1 MAQNDYVIGIGM
13 GLDPS
18 GLKAGLET
26 AKQDIS
32 LAKSE
37 FEAAA
42 GWDKAW
48 NNSIDGVQAKIKQ
61 LADEVEAKKTIVD
74 LWQQELDR
82 VTEIYGEDSAEAKQ
96 TQTKLN
102 NAQAALNK
110 AENYAKSLQD
120 RLKELQDQEE
130 DTGEATDDLTEDI
143 DDLGEEADDTQKG
156 GLKKLKDSLGEIK
169 DKVADKVKQGLAN
182 IKDKF
187 TDLASKGIG
196 KAVDMLKDFIR
207 GVVNV
212 GKDFTS
218 TMSMVRANSG
228 ASAAEMEELEKV
240 AKEMGASTTFS
251 AVESAEALNYMAL
264 AGWDAKQ
271 SAEALGGILDLAA
284 AAQMDLGDASDMVT
298 DYLGAFGLKAKDAG
312 HFADVLA
319 YAQSHANTTA
329 AGLGEAYEN
338 VAATMGTAGQS
349 VETTTALL
357 MAMANQGTKGSRA
370 GTALNAVMRDLTKK
384 QKDGQVMI
392 GNTAVSIQDEAGNY
406 RDLITILYDVK
417 KATQGMGTAEAQSA
431 LMTTFTSDSV
441 KAVNEVFT
449 EGVVAVGQYR
459 NELKKSD
466 GAAKTISDIMND
478 NLSGDMKMLDSAV
491 QDIQIGIFELI
502 EGPLRT
508 IVRLVTDA
516 IRGIKW
522 LAETIYNGLVLL
534 YDHSIGPIID
544 TLGATWDLLTG
555 NFDGADEFFGGV
567 ADGIKGAFSD
577 IGEYFAGVWDSIK
590 KAFTGAITWAFNLGS
605 DMVKNLKKAWDG
617 VKKWFGDRWTDIKNA
632 FGTAKADFEGFSSK
646 MREGLQY
653 GWGEIKSWFGDRWTD
668 IKGAFGGAKDALSS
682 VASAMRDGLQNGWT
696 NFSETFSGIWTSIKG
711 AFGGAKDALSKVA
724 SAMRDGLQ
732 DGWTNFSSAFSTIW
746 NGIKGAFASPLDT
759 FKGVASA
766 MRDGLQDGWENIST
780 TFGNVWKAITGAFP
794 ADVAKW
800 FGDKFGGAIDAITKP
815 FKDIGKWFSDNVIG
829 PIKKAFGP
837 LLRFFG
843 IGGDDEDESDPN
855 AELKANLESAKK
867 TLKNYEDQRDYYDRT
882 YRNTGAGWAYSS
894 WQEYSGYVSS
904 QKAKV
909 ASLEAELEAAVAK
922 EAAKGLGGIGNA
934 IIKPF
939 QDAYNTITG
948 IFGNIGTWFSENVV
962 NPIGGAIG
970 GVVGAGGDI
979 IGGLAQGIA
988 NAAGSVMDAVGD
1000 VCGDIWNGFTGFFK
1014 TGSPSKLMRDEMGMM
1029 IGAGLAE
1036 GIRDSI
1042 GTVES
1047 ASEALSEAV
1056 SINGSATAGGS
1067 AGGGTVVFNQT
1078 INSPDPL
1085 SAGQIYRDT
1094 RSLLGRRGWAA

>member
-1 MAQNDYVIGIGM
+1 MAQNDYIIGIGM

-18 GLKAGLET
+18 GLKSGLEQ
-26 AKQDIS
+26 AKTDIA
-32 LAKSE
+32 LAASE
-37 FEAAA
+37 FEAQA
-42 GWDKAW
+42 GWSKAW
-48 NNSIDGVQAKIKQ
+48 KDSIDGVTAKIDQMGKE
-61 LADEVEAKKTIVD
+61 LEAKKQMVE
-74 LWQQELDR
+74 LWQNELDR
-82 VTEIYGEDSAEAKQ
+82 VTDIYGEDSAEAKKTE
-96 TQTKLN
+96 TQLN
-102 NAQAALNK
+102 KAQAAYNK
-110 AENYAKSLQD
+110 AEGYVNDLKA
-120 RLKELQDQEE
+120 RLKELEEQEE
-130 DTGEATDDLTEDI
+130 NTGDATDDLAEDI
-143 DDLGEEADDTQKG
+143 EDMGDEADDTQKG
-156 GLKKLKDSLGEIK
+156 GLKKLKDSLVDIK
-169 DKVADKVKQGLAN
+169 DSVADKVKNGLAN
-182 IKDKF
+182 IKEKF
-187 TDLASKGIG
+187 ADLASKGIG

-384 QKDGQVMI
+384 MKDGQVMI
-392 GNTAVSIQDEAGNY
+392 GDTAVAVSDEEGNF
-406 RDLITILYDVK
+406 RDLITILYDAK
-417 KATQGMGTAEAQSA
+417 KAVQGMGTAEAQSA

-441 KAVNEVFT
+441 KAVNEIFT

-466 GAAKTISDIMND
+466 GAAKSISDIMND

-508 IVRLVTDA
+508 IVQLVTAA

-522 LAETIYNGLVLL
+522 LAETVYNALVIL

-544 TLGATWDLLTG
+544 SLGATWDLLTG
-555 NFDGADEFFGGV
+555 NFEGSDEFFGGV
-567 ADGIKGAFSD
+567 ADGIKGAF
-577 IGEYFAGVWDSIK
+577 E
-590 KAFTGAITWAFNLGS
+590 GADQFF
-605 DMVKNLKKAWDG
+605 DG
-617 VKKWFGDRWTDIKNA
+617 VWTDITGAFSNA
-632 FGTAKADFEGFSSK
+632 KTDLERVASNMRDGLESGWNDLTQWAGGIWNDITGAFSNAKSDFEGFASK
-646 MREGLQY
+646 MREGLKY
-653 GWGEIKSWFGDRWTD
+653 GWGEISSWFGDRWTD
-668 IKGAFGGAKDALSS
+668 IKGAFGGAKDALTT
-682 VASAMRDGLQNGWT
+682 VASNMRAGLESGWTNLTTWAGGLWNTIKGAFSNPLETFKGIAGSIRDGLQSGWDALAGENGFFT
-696 NFSETFSGIWTSIKG
+696 GIWNKIKG
-711 AFGGAKDALSKVA
+711 AFPNVGDWFSK
-724 SAMRDGLQ
+724 
-732 DGWTNFSSAFSTIW
+732 T
-746 NGIKGAFASPLDT
+746 
-759 FKGVASA
+759 
-766 MRDGLQDGWENIST
+766 
-780 TFGNVWKAITGAFP
+780 
-794 ADVAKW
+794 
-800 FGDKFGGAIDAITKP
+800 FGGAIDAITKP
-815 FKDIGKWFSDNVIG
+815 FQGIADWFSKNVVG
-829 PIKKAFGP
+829 PIKRAFGP

-843 IGGDDEDESDPN
+843 LGGDDDDTDPY
-855 AELKANLESAKK
+855 AEQKAEVDRLKSAYESANSESNTAYGAWQDMVRNYGYGSSTERSAYNNYIDKNNARSQAYNAWK
-867 TLKNYEDQRDYYDRT
+867 AAEAGLKELEEK
-882 YRNTGAGWAYSS
+882 AKS
-894 WQEYSGYVSS
+894 EVSS
-904 QKAKV
+904 
-909 ASLEAELEAAVAK
+909 
-922 EAAKGLGGIGNA
+922 GLGGITNA
-934 IIKPF
+934 ITKPF
-939 QDAYNTITG
+939 QDAFDTITKT
-948 IFGNIGTWFSENVV
+948 FGGIGTWFSDNVTG
-962 NPIGGAIG
+962 PISNAIG
-970 GVVGAGGDI
+970 GMIGAGGDI
-979 IGGLAQGIA
+979 IGGLAQGITD
-988 NAAGSVMDAVGD
+988 AAGGVMDAIGD
-1000 VCGDIWNGFTGFFK
+1000 VCNGVVDWTMGIFRI
-1014 TGSPSKLMRDEMGMM
+1014 GSPSKLMRDEVGLM

-1042 GTVES
+1042 GTVEA
-1047 ASEALSEAV
+1047 ASDELSEAV
-1056 SINGSATAGGS
+1056 SISGSATAGGS

>member
-26 AKQDIS
+26 AKQDIA

-61 LADEVEAKKTIVD
+61 LADEVEAKKTMVD

-110 AENYAKSLQD
+110 AEGYAKSLQD
-120 RLKELQDQEE
+120 RLEELQAQEE

-196 KAVDMLKDFIR
+196 KAVDALKDFIR

-218 TMSMVRANSG
+218 TMSSVKAHSR
-228 ASAAEMEELEKV
+228 ASAEEMEKLEAV
-240 AKEMGASTTFS
+240 AKEMGANTTFS
-251 AVESAEALNYMAL
+251 ATEAAEALDSMAL
-264 AGWDAKQ
+264 AGWKADQ
-271 SAEALGGILDLAA
+271 SAAALGGVLDLAA
-284 AAQMDLGDASDMVT
+284 AAQMDLGDAAQIVT
-298 DYLGAFGLKAKDAG
+298 KNLSAFKLEAKDAG

-319 YAQSHANTTA
+319 YAESNSNTTA
-329 AGLGEAYEN
+329 AALGEAFEN
-338 VAATMGTAGQS
+338 VAATMGQSGQS
-349 VETTTALL
+349 VETTTAIL
-357 MAMANQGTKGSRA
+357 MAMANAGTEGSKA
-370 GTALNAVMRDLTKK
+370 GTALNAVMTDLTKK
-384 QKDGQVMI
+384 QKEGWIQI
-392 GNTAVSIQDEAGNY
+392 GDTAVSIKDEAGNY
-406 RDLITILYDVK
+406 RDLITILYDAK
-417 KATQGMGTAEAQSA
+417 KATQGLGDVEAQSA
-431 LMTTFTSDSV
+431 LMNTFTTTSL
-441 KAVNEVFT
+441 KAVNEVFGQ
-449 EGVVAVGQYR
+449 GVVAVGQYR

-508 IVRLVTDA
+508 IVQLVTAA

-522 LAETIYNGLVLL
+522 LAETIYNALVIL
-534 YDHSIGPIID
+534 YDNSIGPIID

-555 NFDGADEFFGGV
+555 NFEGSDEFFGGV
-567 ADGIKGAFSD
+567 ADGIKDAFEGADQFFDGVWTDITGAFSNAKTDLEKVAGNMRDGLESGWNDLTQWAGDRWSD
-577 IGEYFAGVWDSIK
+577 ITGAFSNAKSDFEGFAGKMREGLQYGWDEI
-590 KAFTGAITWAFNLGS
+590 GS
-605 DMVKNLKKAWDG
+605 
-617 VKKWFGDRWTDIKNA
+617 WFGDRWTDIKGA
-632 FGTAKADFEGFSSK
+632 FGGAKDALGKVASA
-646 MREGLQY
+646 MRDGLQD
-653 GWGEIKSWFGDRWTD
+653 GWNNFASVFGTIWTG

-682 VASAMRDGLQNGWT
+682 VASAMRDGLQDGWN
-696 NFSETFSGIWTSIKG
+696 NFSGAFGTIWTGIKG
-711 AFGGAKDALSKVA
+711 AFSNPLDTFKDIAA
-724 SAMRDGLQ
+724 SMRSGLQ
-732 DGWTNFSSAFSTIW
+732 DGWDSIKKPFENIW
-746 NGIKGAFASPLDT
+746 NAIKSP
-759 FKGVASA
+759 FEG
-766 MRDGLQDGWENIST
+766 
-780 TFGNVWKAITGAFP
+780 
-794 ADVAKW
+794 
-800 FGDKFGGAIDAITKP
+800 
-815 FKDIGKWFSDNVIG
+815 IGKWFTDNVIN

-837 LLRFFG
+837 LLKFFG
-843 IGGDDEDESDPN
+843 LGGDDEDESDPN
-855 AELKANLESAKK
+855 ADLKKRIENAKK
-867 TLKNYEDQRDYYDRT
+867 ILRSYENSRDAYKERYYATYDMGD
-882 YRNTGAGWAYSS
+882 YRN
-894 WQEYSGYVSS
+894 WQDYEGYVRT
-904 QKAKV
+904 QAATV

-922 EAAKGLGGIGNA
+922 EASKGLGGIGNA

-939 QDAYNTITG
+939 QDAYDTITG
-948 IFGNIGTWFSENVV
+948 IFGGIGNWFSENVTS
-962 NPIGGAIG
+962 PISNALGGAIG
-970 GVVGAGGDI
+970 VGGDLV
-979 IGGLAQGIA
+979 GGIVNGIVETGGA
-988 NAAGSVMDAVGD
+988 VASALGDAASGAVSWVQDLLG
-1000 VCGDIWNGFTGFFK
+1000 IH
-1014 TGSPSKLMRDEMGMM
+1014 SPSTVMRDEVGKM
-1029 IGAGLAE
+1029 IGAGMAE

-1042 GTVES
+1042 GTVER
-1047 ASEALSEAV
+1047 ASEELSEAV
-1056 SINGSATAGGS
+1056 SISGSAAAGGS

>member
-26 AKQDIS
+26 AKQDIA

-61 LADEVEAKKTIVD
+61 LADEVEAKKQMVD
-74 LWQQELDR
+74 LWQNELDR
-82 VTEIYGEDSAEAKQ
+82 VTDIYGEDSSEAKQ
-96 TQTKLN
+96 TQIKLN

-110 AENYAKSLQD
+110 AEGYAKSLQD
-120 RLKELQDQEE
+120 RLEELQSQEE
-130 DTGEATDDLTEDI
+130 DTGEATDDLTDDI

-156 GLKKLKDSLGEIK
+156 GLKKLKDSLIDIK
-169 DKVADKVKQGLAN
+169 GSVADKVKQGLAN

-196 KAVDMLKDFIR
+196 KAVDALKDFIR

-392 GNTAVSIQDEAGNY
+392 GDTAVSIQDEAGNY

-417 KATQGMGTAEAQSA
+417 KATQGMGNAEAQSA

-441 KAVNEVFT
+441 KAVNEIFT

-555 NFDGADEFFGGV
+555 NFEGSDEFFGGV
-567 ADGIKGAFSD
+567 ADGIKGAFED
-577 IGEYFAGVWDSIK
+577 ADKF
-590 KAFTGAITWAFNLGS
+590 F
-605 DMVKNLKKAWDG
+605 DG
-617 VKKWFGDRWTDIKNA
+617 VWTDITGA
-632 FGTAKADFEGFSSK
+632 FSNAKADLEGVASNMRDGLESGWNGLTQWAGGIWNDIKGAFSNAKTDFEGFASK

-653 GWGEIKSWFGDRWTD
+653 GWGEIAGWFGDRWTD
-668 IKGAFGGAKDALSS
+668 IKGAFGGAKDALSD
-682 VASAMRDGLQNGWT
+682 VAGKMRSGLETGWENLT
-696 NFSETFSGIWTSIKG
+696 TWAGGKWNLIKG
-711 AFGGAKDALSKVA
+711 AFSNPLETFQGIASSMRSGLESGWNKISETFGG
-724 SAMRDGLQ
+724 
-732 DGWTNFSSAFSTIW
+732 IW
-746 NGIKGAFASPLDT
+746 NAIKSPFD
-759 FKGVASA
+759 GV
-766 MRDGLQDGWENIST
+766 
-780 TFGNVWKAITGAFP
+780 
-794 ADVAKW
+794 
-800 FGDKFGGAIDAITKP
+800 
-815 FKDIGKWFSDNVIG
+815 GKWFSDNVVG
-829 PIKKAFGP
+829 PIKRAFGP
-837 LLRFFG
+837 LLKFFG
-843 IGGDDEDESDPN
+843 LGGDDDTDPY
-855 AELKANLESAKK
+855 AE
-867 TLKNYEDQRDYYDRT
+867 
-882 YRNTGAGWAYSS
+882 
-894 WQEYSGYVSS
+894 

-909 ASLEAELEAAVAK
+909 AELEKAYKDANSAYNDSVGAWQDANRNWGYGSGREREAFADYQTKLSAK
-922 EAAKGLGGIGNA
+922 NQAYSAWQSALSALKETEEKAKSEVSSGLGGIGNA

-939 QDAYNTITG
+939 QDAYDTITG
-948 IFGNIGTWFSENVV
+948 IFGGIGSWFSENVTS
-962 NPIGGAIG
+962 PISNALGGAIG
-970 GVVGAGGDI
+970 VGGDLV
-979 IGGLAQGIA
+979 GGIVNGIVETGGA
-988 NAAGSVMDAVGD
+988 VASALGDAASGAVSWVQDLLG
-1000 VCGDIWNGFTGFFK
+1000 IH
-1014 TGSPSKLMRDEMGMM
+1014 SPSTVMRDEVGKM

-1042 GTVES
+1042 GTVER
-1047 ASEALSEAV
+1047 ASEELSEAV
-1056 SINGSATAGGS
+1056 SISGSAAAGGS
-1067 AGGGTVVFNQT
+1067 AAGGTVVFNQT

-1094 RSLLGRRGWAA
+1094 RSLLGRRGWSA

>member
-26 AKQDIS
+26 AKQDIA

-61 LADEVEAKKTIVD
+61 LADEVEAKKQMVD
-74 LWQQELDR
+74 LWQNELDR
-82 VTEIYGEDSAEAKQ
+82 VTEIYGDDSAEAKQ
-96 TQTKLN
+96 TQIKLN

-110 AENYAKSLQD
+110 AESYAKSLQD
-120 RLKELQDQEE
+120 RLEELQSQEE
-130 DTGEATDDLTEDI
+130 DTGDATDDLTDDI
-143 DDLGEEADDTQKG
+143 DDLGDEADDTQKG
-156 GLKKLKDSLGEIK
+156 GLKKLKDSLVDIK
-169 DKVADKVKQGLAN
+169 GSVADKVKQGLAN
-182 IKDKF
+182 IKEKF
-187 TDLASKGIG
+187 ADLASKGIG

-240 AKEMGASTTFS
+240 AKDMGASTTFS
-251 AVESAEALNYMAL
+251 AVEAADALNYMAL

-271 SAEALGGILDLAA
+271 SADALGGILDLAA

-392 GNTAVSIQDEAGNY
+392 GETAVSIQDEAGNY

-508 IVRLVTDA
+508 IVQLVTAA
-516 IRGIKW
+516 IKGIKW

-555 NFDGADEFFGGV
+555 NFEGADEFFGGV
-567 ADGIKGAFSD
+567 ADGIKGAFEGADQFFDEVGQKAMAALES
-577 IGEYFAGVWDSIK
+577 GWETVSGFFGNVWDGIK
-590 KAFTGAITWAFNLGS
+590 GAFSGAKDWFAEQATKQVEA
-605 DMVKNLKKAWDG
+605 VKSAWSAVKGFFGNVWDG
-617 VKKWFGDRWTDIKNA
+617 IK
-632 FGTAKADFEGFSSK
+632 D
-646 MREGLQY
+646 
-653 GWGEIKSWFGDRWTD
+653 
-668 IKGAFGGAKDALSS
+668 AFGGAKDWFAQQANSQINALKGAWNTVS
-682 VASAMRDGLQNGWT
+682 GFFG
-696 NFSETFSGIWTSIKG
+696 GIWDGIKSAFSDPVGWFRSQAENQVNAIKGAWNTVSGFFGGIWDSIKG
-711 AFGGAKDALSKVA
+711 AFPNVGS
-724 SAMRDGLQ
+724 
-732 DGWTNFSSAFSTIW
+732 WFSNAFS
-746 NGIKGAFASPLDT
+746 GAF
-759 FKGVASA
+759 
-766 MRDGLQDGWENIST
+766 
-780 TFGNVWKAITGAFP
+780 
-794 ADVAKW
+794 
-800 FGDKFGGAIDAITKP
+800 DAITKP
-815 FKDIGKWFSDNVIG
+815 FAG
-829 PIKKAFGP
+829 IKS
-837 LLRFFG
+837 FFEG
-843 IGGDDEDESDPN
+843 IWNGIKSIFQPVLN
-855 AELKANLESAKK
+855 FF
-867 TLKNYEDQRDYYDRT
+867 
-882 YRNTGAGWAYSS
+882 
-894 WQEYSGYVSS
+894 
-904 QKAKV
+904 
-909 ASLEAELEAAVAK
+909 
-922 EAAKGLGGIGNA
+922 GLGGSASAQTATVAYHPHMDEEAATSAVSNINNIPQA
-934 IIKPF
+934 ITKAFSSVTSIITKPF
-939 QDAYNTITG
+939 TDAWNWIKDT
-948 IFGNIGTWFSENVV
+948 FGSIGTWLAENIINGLKDAFKNMGNVIFKPV
-962 NPIGGAIG
+962 EDFCD
-970 GVVGAGGDI
+970 GVVGAFKDFF
-979 IGGLAQGIA
+979 GIR
-988 NAAGSVMDAVGD
+988 
-1000 VCGDIWNGFTGFFK
+1000 
-1014 TGSPSKLMRDEMGMM
+1014 SPSTVMRDQIGLM
-1029 IGAGLAE
+1029 IGAGVAE
-1036 GIRDSI
+1036 GITDSI
-1042 GTVES
+1042 GAVERASAELSGAVAVGGS
-1047 ASEALSEAV
+1047 AS
-1056 SINGSATAGGS
+1056 AGGS